1 MLNVVRGVLDV
12 VHGVQNDVLGVT
24 KALKTHLIKK
34 PLPKRDVFSK
44 GVSVEALFVLGCG
57 RCAWGCA
64 SIGTTCEKLSNFGH
78 FLAKALCIGIGFV
91 L

>member
-1 MLNVVRGVLDV
+1 MLNVVRGV
-12 VHGVQNDVLGVT
+12 QNDVHGVT
-24 KALKTHLIKK
+24 KALKTLLIKK

-44 GVSVEALFVLGCG
+44 GVSVEALYVLGCG

-64 SIGTTCEKLSNFGH
+64 WIGATCEKLSNFGY

-91 L
+91 F